1 MTFWNIKAKAEQDT
15 TEMTVYGDIGEW
27 SDVDSREFTR
37 ALRQVSSKNITLRIN
52 SGGGSVF
59 TAQAIL
65 SSLRRH
71 PANVTVYIDGLAASA
86 ASVIA
91 MAGDKIIMPSNSM
104 MMIHNPW
111 TGTYGEAKDM
121 RKMADTL
128 DSVRDSIVA
137 AYKEKTTLDVEK
149 IVQLMDD
156 ETWMTAAEAVELGF
170 ADEIEVTQ
178 RVAASANHGN
188 MLVNGLSIEASRY
201 KKLSQIIDTLPSA
214 QESTTPTGAVAGK
227 TEAKKETKSMTLDQ
241 LKAEHPDLHKQLLD
255 EGAQAGVNQERARI
269 KAIEEMA
276 MKGHEQLITQA
287 KFDTGISA
295 ESLAVQIVKA
305 EKEKSARFLNDRQA
319 DANEIAPEA
328 AQSDANQGL
337 QTADDAKAAA
347 DKAELDAIVNAAV
360 EGFNSRRKNTK

>member
-1 MTFWNIKAKAEQDT
+1 
-15 TEMTVYGDIGEW
+15 MTVYGDIGEW
-27 SDVDSREFTR
+27 SDVDSREFTS
-37 ALRQVSSKNITLRIN
+37 ALKQVTSKNITLRIN

-71 PANVTVYIDGLAASA
+71 AASVTVYIDGLAASA

-91 MAGDKIIMPSNSM
+91 MAGDKIIMPSNAM

-137 AYKEKTTLDVEK
+137 AYKEKTTLDVER

-170 ADEIEVTQ
+170 ADEVEVTQ

-201 KKLSQIIDTLPSA
+201 KKLAQIIDTLPTA
-214 QESTTPTGAVAGK
+214 QESTPTGVVAGK
-227 TEAKKETKSMTLDQ
+227 TEEKKEIKSMNLEQ
-241 LKAEHPDLHKQLLD
+241 LKAEHPDLYNQLLE
-255 EGAQAGVNQERARI
+255 EGAQAGADKERARI
-269 KAIEEMA
+269 KAIEDME
-276 MKGHEQLITQA
+276 MKGHEQLINQA

-295 ESLAVQIVKA
+295 ESLAVQIIKA
-305 EKEKSARFLNDRQA
+305 EKEKNARFLNDRQD
-319 DANEIAPEA
+319 DASKIQPAA
-328 AQSDANQGL
+328 AQSDANEGL
-337 QTADDAKAAA
+337 PNADEAKAAA
-347 DKAELDAIVNAAV
+347 EKAELEAIVNAAA
-360 EGFNSRRKNTK
+360 EGFNSRRPKSIK